1 MGRLTTFAAGLSGR
15 YFKPEDIVTA
25 VARQGAGML
34 AVRVSSLL
42 ILFGVQALLAR
53 LLGADQFGVYT
64 VALAVMGVLQLF
76 ARQGFEIAA
85 SRFVGAYSGVDNWAL
100 LSGFVRASRILVL
113 GGAVIFSTGLVI
125 VANLMAD
132 TLGDGM
138 LHSLWLIAAILPLFT
153 VLQLEAAI
161 VRGMGRASI
170 ADIPTWIIQP
180 LILAAGVSAA
190 VFLGDAPPRAPTALA
205 VFLGTAVCAVIVQHI
220 IMIRVLPKTVHD
232 ALPEYRW
239 GEWMKAAPAMMLFAG
254 SAVLISQANT
264 VLLGAMSSA
273 AEAGIYNI
281 SGRIAG
287 ILQLV
292 TFCFIAAIGPV
303 ASRLH
308 AKGDMAELARVTSI
322 GVRAVFAV
330 ALLASVTL
338 VAAGEQILAIFGE
351 EFRQG
356 YHTLLVLLL
365 GQLFWAATVPAG
377 VLLNMTGH
385 HNESG
390 KILLVAAA
398 VNFGLCALLIPIY
411 GSIGAAIAT
420 SVAIVL
426 WNGIMAWS
434 AERRVGIRA
443 YLTFTR
449 PASARS
455 L

>member
-1 MGRLTTFAAGLSGR
+1 MGRLTAFASGLSGR
-15 YFKPEDIVTA
+15 CFKPGDIITA

-34 AVRVSSLL
+34 VVRVSSLA

-85 SRFVGAYSGVDNWAL
+85 SRFVGAYSGVASWSL
-100 LSGFVRASRILVL
+100 LRGFVNASRILVL
-113 GGAVIFSTGLVI
+113 GGAILFSTGLI
-125 VANLMAD
+125 VVAFAVAD
-132 TLGDGM
+132 SLGDGM
-138 LHSLWLIAAILPLFT
+138 LHSLLLIAAILPLFT

-170 ADIPTWIIQP
+170 ADIPTWILQP
-180 LILAAGVSAA
+180 LLLAAGVSAA
-190 VFLGDAPPRAPTALA
+190 VFLGGALPTAPTALA
-205 VFLGTAVCAVIVQHI
+205 VFLGTAVCAAVVQHFV
-220 IMIRVLPKTVHD
+220 MLRVLPQVVHD
-232 ALPEYRW
+232 ARPEYRW

-264 VLLGAMSSA
+264 VLLGAMTSA

-281 SGRIAG
+281 SVRIAG
-287 ILQLV
+287 VLQLV

-303 ASRLH
+303 AARLH
-308 AKGDMAELARVTSI
+308 AKADLAELGRVTSF
-322 GVRAVFAV
+322 GVRVVFSV
-330 ALLASVTL
+330 ALATSIVLI
-338 VAAGEQILAIFGE
+338 AAGEEILAIFGE
-351 EFRQG
+351 EFRVG
-356 YHTLLVLLL
+356 YHALLVLLL

-390 KILLVAAA
+390 RILIVAAA
-398 VNFGLCALLIPIY
+398 INFILCAVLIPLY
-411 GSIGAAIAT
+411 GSMGAAIAT
-420 SVAIVL
+420 TVAIVV
-426 WNGIMAWS
+426 WNGVMAWS
-434 AERRVGIRA
+434 AQRRVGIRA
-443 YLTFTR
+443 HLTFTR
-449 PASARS
+449 SSAIRT

>member
-1 MGRLTTFAAGLSGR
+1 MGRLTAFASGLSGR
-15 YFKPEDIVTA
+15 YFRPEDIVTA
-25 VARQGAGML
+25 IARQGAGML
-34 AVRVSSLL
+34 VVRVSSLA
-42 ILFGVQALLAR
+42 ILFCVQALLAR
-53 LLGADQFGVYT
+53 LLGAEQFGVYT

-85 SRFVGAYSGVDNWAL
+85 SRFVGAYSGVDNWSL

-113 GGAVIFSTGLVI
+113 GGAILFSTGLV
-125 VANLMAD
+125 VVTNLIAG

-138 LHSLWLIAAILPLFT
+138 MHSLWLIAAILPLFT

-170 ADIPTWIIQP
+170 ADIPTWILQP
-180 LILAAGVSAA
+180 LLLAAGVSAA
-190 VFLGDAPPRAPTALA
+190 VFLAGAPARAPTALA

-220 IMIRVLPKTVHD
+220 IMIRVLPRTVHK
-232 ALPEYRW
+232 ARPAYRW

-303 ASRLH
+303 AARLH
-308 AKGDMAELARVTSI
+308 AKGDITELARITSI
-322 GVRAVFAV
+322 GVRVVFAV
-330 ALLASVTL
+330 ALIASVVL

-356 YHTLLVLLL
+356 YPTLLVLLL

-390 KILLVAAA
+390 RILIVAATI
-398 VNFGLCALLIPIY
+398 NFGLCALLIPVY
-411 GSIGAAIAT
+411 GSIGAAVAT

-426 WNGIMAWS
+426 WNGIMARS

-449 PASARS
+449 PTTVRS

>member
-1 MGRLTTFAAGLSGR
+1 MGRLTTFTSSLSGR
-15 YFKPEDIVTA
+15 YLKPEDIVTA
-25 VARQGAGML
+25 VARQGAGAL
-34 AVRVSSLL
+34 VVRVSSLL

-113 GGAVIFSTGLVI
+113 GGAILFSAALLV
-125 VANLMAD
+125 VANLVAN

-170 ADIPTWIIQP
+170 ADIPTWILQP
-180 LILAAGVSAA
+180 LLLAAGVSTA
-190 VFLGDAPPRAPTALA
+190 VFLADAPARAPTVLS
-205 VFLGTAVCAVIVQHI
+205 VFLGTAVCVVIVQHI
-220 IMIRVLPKTVHD
+220 IMIRVLPQTVLD
-232 ALPEYRW
+232 ATPEYRW

-292 TFCFIAAIGPV
+292 TFCFIGAIGPV
-303 ASRLH
+303 AARLH
-308 AKGDMAELARVTSI
+308 AKGDMIELARVTSI
-322 GVRAVFAV
+322 GVRVVFAV
-330 ALLASVTL
+330 ALIASIIL
-338 VAAGEQILAIFGE
+338 VIGGEHILAIFGE

-356 YHTLLVLLL
+356 YHTLLVLLI

-390 KILLVAAA
+390 KILIVAAA

-411 GSIGAAIAT
+411 GSMGAAIAT

-449 PASARS
+449 TTTARS

>member
-1 MGRLTTFAAGLSGR
+1 MGRLTAFASDLSGR
-15 YFKPEDIVTA
+15 YFNPEDIITSI
-25 VARQGAGML
+25 ARQGAGML
-34 AVRVSSLL
+34 VVRVSSLL

-64 VALAVMGVLQLF
+64 VALAVMGLLQLF

-85 SRFVGAYSGVDNWAL
+85 SRFVGAYSGVDNWPL

-113 GGAVIFSTGLVI
+113 GGALIFSTGLVI
-125 VANLMAD
+125 VANLVAD

-138 LHSLWLIAAILPLFT
+138 LHSLWLVAAILPLFT

-170 ADIPTWIIQP
+170 ADIPTWILQP
-180 LILAAGVSAA
+180 LILAAGVSVA
-190 VFLGDAPPRAPTALA
+190 VFLADAPARAPTALA

-220 IMIRVLPKTVHD
+220 IMIRVLPKSVHE
-232 ALPEYRW
+232 AQPEYRW
-239 GEWMKAAPAMMLFAG
+239 SEWMKAAPAMMLFAG

-322 GVRAVFAV
+322 GVRVVFAV
-330 ALLASVTL
+330 ALLASVFL
-338 VAAGEQILAIFGE
+338 VAAGEPVLGIFGE
-351 EFRQG
+351 EFKQG
-356 YHTLLVLLL
+356 YPTLLVLLL

-398 VNFGLCALLIPIY
+398 INFGLCALLIPVY

-426 WNGIMAWS
+426 WNGVMAWS

-443 YLTFTR
+443 HLTFTR
-449 PASARS
+449 AVKPRS
-455 L
+455 P